1 MIIIPFCK
9 ILFWEKGK
17 DMPILKVKNI
27 YDGTLV
33 VRYHGSPC
41 PYDVADDP
49 SVLTKDALYLVD
61 YIYVYPC
68 DTEFFLRGFSGTY
81 NSVCFEEVGVLDGT
95 PATIIQTM

>member
-1 MIIIPFCK
+1 
-9 ILFWEKGK
+9 
-17 DMPILKVKNI
+17 MPILKVKNI

-33 VRYHGSPC
+33 VRYHGRPC

-68 DTEFFLRGFSGTY
+68 DTEFFLRGFPGTY

-95 PATIIQTM
+95 PVTIIQTM